1 MRPIRTKISLLLA
14 ALSLSLSLP
23 TEGIASSRKKPKT
36 SVKAKSTGSKSSSKK
51 ERSSSSKRSSK
62 HSSSRRGKS
71 TYNIRSRARYRNYAP
86 SAPTEEQLEQMRQDS
101 IRLRT
106 GGTTPTQKVSEKVA
120 LPNELLTT
128 RFRRADSTLTR
139 SEIRELYFTVDERED
154 TAPFLSK
161 IETEA
166 DRLIEARSFAEALK
180 TVQQGLWRT
189 PTHIGLI
196 KRACDL
202 ALHQKSPKFN
212 TYMYQLVELLSMLA
226 HTGDGSSL
234 DKAIQVRSLSD
245 ALLFELHWN
254 ETPREEIVETKE
266 QNAKG
271 RDYILIEVKGDKGK
285 VETHYYV
292 IHPPKAKAS
301 SSIK

>member
-1 MRPIRTKISLLLA
+1 
-14 ALSLSLSLP
+14 
-23 TEGIASSRKKPKT
+23 
-36 SVKAKSTGSKSSSKK
+36 
-51 ERSSSSKRSSK
+51 
-62 HSSSRRGKS
+62 
-71 TYNIRSRARYRNYAP
+71 
-86 SAPTEEQLEQMRQDS
+86 MRQDS

-106 GGTTPTQKVSEKVA
+106 GGTTPTQRVSEKVA

-226 HTGDGSSL
+226 HTGDGSS
-234 DKAIQVRSLSD
+234 QVRSLSD

-271 RDYILIEVKGDKGK
+271 RDYILIEVKDDKDK
-285 VETHYYV
+285 VKTHYYV

-301 SSIK
+301 SSTK